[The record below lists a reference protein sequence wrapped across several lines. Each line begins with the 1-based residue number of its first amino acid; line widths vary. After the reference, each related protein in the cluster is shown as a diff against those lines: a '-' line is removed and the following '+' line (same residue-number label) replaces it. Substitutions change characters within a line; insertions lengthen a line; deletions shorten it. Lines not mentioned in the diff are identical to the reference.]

1 MGARKLEPLPHED
14 PPNIVW
20 SWIKRRNKREE
31 EEEEKKE
38 KGQEEKEEDDPHP
51 RSTENLNPQLI
62 KQATYILCISCYRK
76 YFCRLAYMEI
86 RIVFFKV
93 PKNT

>member
-31 EEEEKKE
+31 EEEEEKKRRV
-38 KGQEEKEEDDPHP
+38 KK
-51 RSTENLNPQLI
+51 
-62 KQATYILCISCYRK
+62 KRK
-76 YFCRLAYMEI
+76 KMTPSPSLL
-86 RIVFFKV
+86 RI
-93 PKNT
+93 